1 MSQPEANPQAAHR
14 GGPRI
19 SPDLA
24 ILALVIIWGVNFSV
38 VKALLTQFSPLAL
51 NGLRFTLGAAVLAP
65 FALRGGQFRRF
76 SRRDWWALAGLGVVG
91 NTMYQFLFITGIDG
105 TLASNAA
112 LILAMTPVFITL
124 FSAVLGHEK
133 VTTAGWMGIGI
144 STIGIGLVVSGGSA
158 IRFGSETLRGDLTML
173 AAAVAWSVYTV
184 GASPLVRRH
193 GALPVTAATM
203 WIGAVVLFILAIPSM
218 AAQDWARPSMLAW
231 TGLVASGCLAVGL
244 AYVIW
249 YYAVEHL
256 GSSRTAVFSNT
267 VPIVALLVAWLAL
280 GESPGIVQLI
290 GAVMII
296 GGVTLTRLRGTEE
309 EGEDRR
315 QARVSPIPIE

>member
-1 MSQPEANPQAAHR
+1 MSHPEGNPRAAQS
-14 GGPRI
+14 GGPRV

-51 NGLRFTLGAAVLAP
+51 NGLRFALGAVVLVP
-65 FALRGGQFRRF
+65 FALRGGQLRRF
-76 SRRDWWALAGLGVVG
+76 TRRDWWALTGLGLVG
-91 NTMYQFLFITGIDG
+91 NTLYQFLFITGVDG
-105 TLASNAA
+105 TLAGNAA
-112 LILAMTPVFITL
+112 LILAMTPVFVTL
-124 FSAVLGHEK
+124 FSAVLGQEN
-133 VTTAGWMGIGI
+133 VTPAGWMGIGL
-144 STIGIGLVVSGGSA
+144 STIGIGLVVWGGSVV
-158 IRFGSETLRGDLTML
+158 RFGSETLRGDLTML
-173 AAAVAWSVYTV
+173 AATVAWSAYTV

-203 WIGAVVLFILAIPSM
+203 WIGAVVLFIIATPSM
-218 AAQDWARPSMLAW
+218 AAQDWSRPTTLAW

-249 YYAVEHL
+249 YYGVEHL

-280 GESPGIVQLI
+280 GETPGVVQLL
-290 GAVMII
+290 GAVLII
-296 GGVTLTRLRGTEE
+296 GGVTLTRLRGTVEA
-309 EGEDRR
+309 RR
-315 QARVSPIPIE
+315 RSRAPPIPIE

>member
-1 MSQPEANPQAAHR
+1 MSRPEVNPQVGHS

-24 ILALVIIWGVNFSV
+24 ILVLVIIWGVNFSV

-65 FALRGGQFRRF
+65 FALRGGQLRRF
-76 SRRDWWALAGLGVVG
+76 TRRDWWAVAGLGVVG
-91 NTMYQFLFITGIDG
+91 NTLYQILFITGIDG
-105 TLASNAA
+105 TLAGNAA

-133 VTTAGWMGIGI
+133 VTPAGWIGIGI
-144 STIGIGLVVSGGSA
+144 STIGIGLIVSGGSA
-158 IRFGSETLRGDLTML
+158 VRFGSETLRGDLTML

-184 GASPLVRRH
+184 GANPLVRRH
-193 GALPVTAATM
+193 GTLPVTAATM
-203 WIGAVVLFILAIPSM
+203 WVGAAVLFIVAIPSM
-218 AAQDWARPSMLAW
+218 VAQDWSRPGVLAW

-244 AYVIW
+244 AYILW
-249 YYAVEHL
+249 YYSVEHL

-280 GESPGIVQLI
+280 GESPGVVQLI
-290 GAVMII
+290 GAVLII
-296 GGVTLTRLRGTEE
+296 GGVTLTRLRGTA
-309 EGEDRR
+309 EDRR
-315 QARVSPIPIE
+315 STRSSPIPIE